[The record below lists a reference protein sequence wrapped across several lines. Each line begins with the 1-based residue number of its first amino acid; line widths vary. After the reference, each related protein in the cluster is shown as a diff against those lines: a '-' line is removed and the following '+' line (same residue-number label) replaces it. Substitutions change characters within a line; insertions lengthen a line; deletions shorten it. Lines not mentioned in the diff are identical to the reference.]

1 MFIEFHD
8 PNPIMINVDNIQ
20 GFWYDENYERTCIAM
35 INDYEFKVTET
46 YQEVI
51 DRITQA
57 LSYEY

>member
-8 PNPIMINVDNIQ
+8 PDPIMINVDKIQ

-35 INDYEFKVTET
+35 INDYEFKVTES